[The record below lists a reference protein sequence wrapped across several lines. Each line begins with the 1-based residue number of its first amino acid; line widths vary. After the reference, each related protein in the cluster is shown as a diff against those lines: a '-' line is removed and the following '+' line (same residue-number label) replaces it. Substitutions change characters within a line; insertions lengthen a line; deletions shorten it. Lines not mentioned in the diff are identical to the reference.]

1 MDTYIDHLSVKHRI
15 SESSKSHILN
25 SLLAVIFI
33 IHSMIGIDYTASSY
47 FNSIKFFSQEW
58 DYPPTLFCLS
68 TIIYIVFLADQFLSS
83 FAQLLHL
90 VQ

>member
-33 IHSMIGIDYTASSY
+33 IHSMIGIDSKASSY

-58 DYPPTLFCLS
+58 GYPPTLF
-68 TIIYIVFLADQFLSS
+68 
-83 FAQLLHL
+83 FAFRPLFILFF
-90 VQ
+90 